1 MSDETKCDQPI
12 YMATVSAPTNIACIK
27 YWGKASVE
35 YNTPINS
42 SVSVTLDQSDLCATT
57 TASAS
62 LSYTEDKLWLN
73 GIEENPNKRFYACLN
88 QVRALASDKIDPET
102 GDVIVSADQWKQ
114 MKVHVSSYNT
124 FPTAAGLASSAAG
137 YAALVSA
144 FKELFHAKESFPG
157 EFTTIARQGSGSA
170 CRSLYGGFVAWRKGS
185 AEDGWKNS
193 FAEQVCDENHWS
205 EIRALILV
213 VSDEK
218 KTTSSTKGMSNSVS
232 TSRLLQ
238 HRAECVVDERMEQI
252 EAAYHQKDF
261 PTFAKLTM
269 ADSNQFHATCLDT
282 YPPIFYMNDVS
293 KQIINLIHCYNDY
306 TGEIRAGYT
315 FDAGPNAVI
324 YTLEKYSVEVTA
336 LMLHWFPSI
345 NMKEYMT
352 CSSNADMLEKVQSF
366 SLDPEL
372 IKATDAVW
380 NLTLD
385 QNQTHVKHVYFTK
398 SGPGPLVLT
407 EDNALIDTATGL
419 NTYQP

>member
-1 MSDETKCDQPI
+1 
-12 YMATVSAPTNIACIK
+12 MATVSAPTNIACIK
-27 YWGKASVE
+27 YWGKASIE

-42 SVSVTLDQSDLCATT
+42 SVSVTLDQSDLCAMT

-73 GIEENPNKRFYACLN
+73 GIEETPNKRFYACLN
-88 QVRALASDKIDPET
+88 QIRAMAGDKVDPT
-102 GDVIVSADQWKQ
+102 SGKVIVSSEQWKQ

-185 AEDGWKNS
+185 SENGWKNS
-193 FAEQVCDENHWS
+193 LAEQVCDEKHWP

-213 VSDEK
+213 VSDQK
-218 KTTSSTKGMSNSVS
+218 KTTSSTTGMSNSVS
-232 TSRLLQ
+232 TSKLLQ
-238 HRAECVVDERMEQI
+238 HRAEHIVDGRMSEI
-252 EAAYHQKDF
+252 EKAFHDKDF

-293 KQIINLIHCYNDY
+293 KQIIHLIHCYNEY
-306 TGEIRAGYT
+306 SGGIRAGYT

-324 YTLEKYSVEVTA
+324 YTLEKYSLEVAA
-336 LMLHWFPSI
+336 LMLYWFPSKD
-345 NMKEYMT
+345 MKEYLT
-352 CSSNADMLEKVQSF
+352 CSSNKDIFKKLESF

-372 IKATDAVW
+372 LKATEAIW
-380 NLTLD
+380 SLTHE
-385 QNQTHVKHVYFTK
+385 QNQTHVKHVYFTR
-398 SGPGPLVLT
+398 SGPGPLVLG
-407 EDNALIDTATGL
+407 EEKALIDTKTG
-419 NTYQP
+419 NNSYHR